1 MSNSDKTLT
10 STQMRMD
17 KISKS
22 RRDNTGDIA
31 FLHRGLV
38 FVEIDSLMKREQDFC
53 LLSHLSEGGHR
64 LLHDW

>member
-22 RRDNTGDIA
+22 RRVNTGDIA
-31 FLHRGLV
+31 LHRGLV
-38 FVEIDSLMKREQDFC
+38 FVQIDSLMQREQDFC